1 MGQEII
7 ILKHEREIIKEQ
19 ILSLII
25 KENNLSFELKIWRGN
40 EYNQRARQQILN
52 IWIIIKRKK
61 VIC

>member
-25 KENNLSFELKIWRGN
+25 KENNLS
-40 EYNQRARQQILN
+40 LN
-52 IWIIIKRKK
+52 
-61 VIC
+61 